1 MGGIVQLI
9 SSSSTWTITDALTHS
24 HLWCRYFRVRRWV
37 IFSFNVCVYF
47 AWVHGR
53 FITYAFLSVPFQL
66 LPVLLLLLLQL
77 TPVAS
82 IMSNLLPDPSH
93 ISSHLFSIRNR
104 LYADIYF
111 FVFISGLMILFRLH
125 WLNNPNPLVVLIR
138 LEILRS
144 KKAAWI
150 VYNVNVILVWPFE
163 VRLCHTAVN
172 LALVNAGAM

>member
-111 FVFISGLMILFRLH
+111 FRFYFGPHDLIQASLVEQPKSSCSSDPFGNSSIQKSC
-125 WLNNPNPLVVLIR
+125 LNSL
-138 LEILRS
+138 
-144 KKAAWI
+144 
-150 VYNVNVILVWPFE
+150 
-163 VRLCHTAVN
+163 
-172 LALVNAGAM
+172 